1 MLETFPKRS
10 EDRMTTAVRRSLGDG
25 GPEVSALGMG
35 CWAIGGPHARQGSP
49 VGWGVIDDDES
60 KRALRRAY
68 DLGVTFFDTA
78 DVYGCGHSEKLI
90 SAALGDVRDDIV
102 IASKAGYTY
111 VEETREAP
119 GENGDPDYIRW
130 ACDESLRRLG
140 TDRIDLYQFHLGGY
154 DLARA
159 DDVLAVFEELVAAGK
174 VRAIGWSTDSPERA
188 AVFAK
193 SEHCRAI
200 QQAFNV
206 FGGNDEVLELCEQRG
221 LASIVRGPLGMGL
234 LTGKFDQDSTLPADD
249 VRHGWNF
256 RTGNQA
262 ESLRRLDAIRDV
274 LTSDG
279 RTPAQGA
286 LAWLWA
292 RSGAFIPIPGFKNV
306 AQVEENA
313 GALGHGPLAAG
324 QVDEVARILAQD

>member
-1 MLETFPKRS
+1 M
-10 EDRMTTAVRRSLGDG
+10 AQAAQRSLGAG
-25 GPEVSALGMG
+25 GAAVSALGMG

-60 KRALRRAY
+60 KRALQRAY
-68 DLGVTFFDTA
+68 ELGVTFFDTA

-90 SAALGDVRDDIV
+90 ADALGDVRDDIV

-130 ACDESLRRLG
+130 ACDESLRRLN

-154 DLARA
+154 DLAKA

-174 VRAIGWSTDSPERA
+174 VRAIGWSTDDPERA
-188 AVFAK
+188 ALFVK
-193 SEHCRAI
+193 SPH
-200 QQAFNV
+200 FNV
-206 FGGNDEVLELCEQRG
+206 FGGNADVLALCEDKG

-234 LTGKFDQDSTLPADD
+234 LTGKFDRDSSLPEDD

-256 RTGNQA
+256 RTGDQA
-262 ESLRRLDAIRDV
+262 ESLRRLGAIRDV

-279 RTPAQGA
+279 RTLAQGA
-286 LAWLWA
+286 LGWLWA
-292 RSGAFIPIPGFKNV
+292 RSEAFVPIPGFKTV

-313 GALGHGPLAAG
+313 GALQHGPLAPA
-324 QVDEVARILAQD
+324 QVDEIAAILGH

>member
-1 MLETFPKRS
+1 M
-10 EDRMTTAVRRSLGDG
+10 AQAAQRSLGAG
-25 GPEVSALGMG
+25 GTAVSALGMG

-49 VGWGVIDDDES
+49 VGWGVIDDEES

-68 DLGVTFFDTA
+68 ELGVTFFDTA

-90 SAALGDVRDDIV
+90 AAALGDVRDDIV

-130 ACDESLRRLG
+130 ACDESLRRLN

-154 DLARA
+154 DLAKA

-174 VRAIGWSTDSPERA
+174 VRAIGWSTDDPERA

-193 SEHCRAI
+193 SPHCKAI
-200 QQAFNV
+200 QQHFNV
-206 FGGNDEVLELCEQRG
+206 FGGNTEVLALCEDKG
-221 LASIVRGPLGMGL
+221 LASIARGPLGMGL
-234 LTGKFDQDSTLPADD
+234 LTGKFDQDSSLPEDD

-256 RTGNQA
+256 RTGGQA
-262 ESLRRLDAIRDV
+262 ESLRRVDAICDG

-279 RTPAQGA
+279 RTLAHGA
-286 LAWLWA
+286 LGWLWG
-292 RSGAFIPIPGFKNV
+292 RSDAFVPIPGFKTV

-313 GALGHGPLAAG
+313 GALQHGPLT
-324 QVDEVARILAQD
+324 QQQLDEIATIL

>member
-1 MLETFPKRS
+1 
-10 EDRMTTAVRRSLGDG
+10 MTTAGQRSLGAG

-49 VGWGVIDDDES
+49 VGWGTIDDDES

-90 SAALGDVRDDIV
+90 AAALGDVRDEIV

-154 DLARA
+154 DLAKA

-193 SEHCRAI
+193 SEYCKAI
-200 QQAFNV
+200 QQHFNV
-206 FGGNDEVLELCEQRG
+206 FGGNDEVLALCETAG

-234 LTGKFDQDSTLPADD
+234 LTGKFDQNSTLPADD

-256 RTGNQA
+256 STGDQA

-274 LTSDG
+274 LTSEG
-279 RTPAQGA
+279 RTLAQGA

-292 RSGAFIPIPGFKNV
+292 RSEAFIPIPGFKTI

-313 GALGHGPLAAG
+313 GALEHGPLTSAQAA
-324 QVDEVARILAQD
+324 EVAGILG

>member
-1 MLETFPKRS
+1 MI
-10 EDRMTTAVRRSLGDG
+10 RRSLGVG
-25 GPEVSALGMG
+25 GPDVSGLGMG

-49 VGWGVIDDDES
+49 VGWGVIDDGES
-60 KRALRRAY
+60 KRALRRAHE
-68 DLGVTFFDTA
+68 LGVTFFDTA

-90 SAALGDVRDDIV
+90 AEALGDVRDDIV

-119 GENGDPDYIRW
+119 GENGDPDYLRR
-130 ACDESLRRLG
+130 ACDESLRRLN

-154 DLARA
+154 DLAKA
-159 DDVLAVFEELVAAGK
+159 GEVLAVFEELVAAGK
-174 VRAIGWSTDSPERA
+174 VRAIGWSTDDPQRA

-193 SEHCRAI
+193 SPHCKAI
-200 QQAFNV
+200 QQHFNV
-206 FGGNDEVLELCEQRG
+206 FGGNAEVLSLCEDKG

-234 LTGKFDQDSTLPADD
+234 LTGKFDQDSSLPEDD
-249 VRHGWNF
+249 VRHGWDF
-256 RTGNQA
+256 RTGDQA

-279 RTPAQGA
+279 RTLAQGA
-286 LAWLWA
+286 LGWLWA
-292 RSGAFIPIPGFKNV
+292 RSEAFVPIPGFKTA

-313 GALGHGPLAAG
+313 GALQHGPLTSA
-324 QVDEVARILAQD
+324 QLDEISSILRH

>member
-1 MLETFPKRS
+1 
-10 EDRMTTAVRRSLGDG
+10 MTKTPDRSLGTDG
-25 GPEVSALGMG
+25 PTVSALGMG

-60 KRALRRAY
+60 KQALRRAF
-68 DLGVTFFDTA
+68 DLGVTFYDTA

-90 SAALGDVRDDIV
+90 AAALGDMRDQIV

-111 VEETREAP
+111 DEETREAP
-119 GENGDPDYIRW
+119 GENGDPEYIRW
-130 ACDESLRRLG
+130 ACEQSLRRLG
-140 TDRIDLYQFHLGGY
+140 TDHLDLYQFHLGGF
-154 DLARA
+154 DLDRV

-188 AVFAK
+188 ALFAK
-193 SEHCRAI
+193 SEHCKAI
-200 QQAFNV
+200 QQSFNV
-206 FGGNDEVLELCEQRG
+206 FGGNVDVLELCEQRG

-249 VRHGWNF
+249 VRHGWDF

-262 ESLRRLDAIRDV
+262 ASLRRLDAIRDV
-274 LTSDG
+274 LTTDG
-279 RTPAQGA
+279 RTLAQGA

-292 RSGAFIPIPGFKNV
+292 RSPAFIPIPGFKTV

-313 GALGHGPLAAG
+313 AALDHGPLTPESLT
-324 QVDEVARILAQD
+324 QITTILSKS

>member
-1 MLETFPKRS
+1 
-10 EDRMTTAVRRSLGDG
+10 
-25 GPEVSALGMG
+25 
-35 CWAIGGPHARQGSP
+35 
-49 VGWGVIDDDES
+49 VIDDGES

-68 DLGVTFFDTA
+68 ELGVTFFDTA
-78 DVYGCGHSEKLI
+78 DVYGCGHSETLV
-90 SAALGDVRDDIV
+90 ADALGDVRDDIV

-119 GENGDPDYIRW
+119 GENGDPDYIRG
-130 ACDESLRRLG
+130 ACDESLRRLN

-154 DLARA
+154 DLAKA
-159 DDVLAVFEELVAAGK
+159 DDVLAVFDELVAAGK
-174 VRAIGWSTDSPERA
+174 VGAIGWSTDDPERA

-193 SEHCRAI
+193 SPHCKAI
-200 QQAFNV
+200 QQHFNV
-206 FGGNDEVLELCEQRG
+206 FGGNAEVLALCEDKG

-234 LTGKFDQDSTLPADD
+234 LTGKFDQDSSLPEDD

-256 RTGNQA
+256 RTGDQA

-279 RTPAQGA
+279 RTLAQGA
-286 LAWLWA
+286 LGWLWA
-292 RSGAFIPIPGFKNV
+292 RSEAFVPIPGFKTV

-313 GALGHGPLAAG
+313 GALECGPLAPA
-324 QVDEVARILAQD
+324 QLDEIATILGH

>member
-1 MLETFPKRS
+1 
-10 EDRMTTAVRRSLGDG
+10 MTTAQRSLGDG
-25 GPEVSALGMG
+25 GPVVSALGMG

-49 VGWGVIDDDES
+49 VGWGAIDDEES

-90 SAALGDVRDDIV
+90 ASALGDVRDEIV

-154 DLARA
+154 DLAKA

-193 SEHCRAI
+193 SAHCKAI
-200 QQAFNV
+200 QQHFNV
-206 FGGNDEVLELCEQRG
+206 FGGNDHVLELCEQSG

-234 LTGKFDQDSTLPADD
+234 LTGKFTADSSLPADD

-256 RTGNQA
+256 RTGDQA
-262 ESLRRLDAIRDV
+262 ESLRRLDAIRDI
-274 LTSDG
+274 LTTNG
-279 RTPAQGA
+279 RTLAQGA

-292 RSGAFIPIPGFKNV
+292 RSEAFIPIPGFKTTT
-306 AQVEENA
+306 QVEENA
-313 GALGHGPLAAG
+313 GALAHGPLTSDQLAEIG
-324 QVDEVARILAQD
+324 TILTRQ

>member
-1 MLETFPKRS
+1 MLETFPNGS
-10 EDRMTTAVRRSLGDG
+10 EDRMTKAAQRSLGDG

-90 SAALGDVRDDIV
+90 AAALGDVRDDIV

-140 TDRIDLYQFHLGGY
+140 TDHLDLYQFHLGGY
-154 DLARA
+154 DLAKA

-193 SEHCRAI
+193 SEHCQAI
-200 QQAFNV
+200 QQHFNV
-206 FGGNDEVLELCEQRG
+206 FGGNAEVLELCEQHG

-234 LTGKFDQDSTLPADD
+234 LTGKFDENSTLPADD
-249 VRHGWNF
+249 VRHGWDF
-256 RTGNQA
+256 RTGDQA
-262 ESLRRLDAIRDV
+262 ESLRRLDAVRDI

-279 RTPAQGA
+279 RTLAQGA
-286 LAWLWA
+286 LAWLW
-292 RSGAFIPIPGFKNV
+292 SHSEAFIPIPGFKTV

-313 GALGHGPLAAG
+313 GALEHGPLTKDQLA
-324 QVDEVARILAQD
+324 EVSTILS

>member
-1 MLETFPKRS
+1 M
-10 EDRMTTAVRRSLGDG
+10 AQAAQRSLGAG
-25 GPEVSALGMG
+25 GTAVSALGMG

-49 VGWGVIDDDES
+49 VGWGVIDDGES

-68 DLGVTFFDTA
+68 ELGVTFFDTA

-90 SAALGDVRDDIV
+90 ADALGDVRDDIV

-119 GENGDPDYIRW
+119 GENGNPDYIRW

-154 DLARA
+154 DLAKA

-174 VRAIGWSTDSPERA
+174 VRAIGWSTDDPERA
-188 AVFAK
+188 ALFAK
-193 SEHCRAI
+193 SSHCKAI
-200 QQAFNV
+200 QQHFNV
-206 FGGNDEVLELCEQRG
+206 FGGNAHVLALCEDKG

-234 LTGKFDQDSTLPADD
+234 LTGKFDQDSSLPEDD

-256 RTGNQA
+256 RTGDQA

-279 RTPAQGA
+279 RTLAQGA
-286 LAWLWA
+286 LGWLWA
-292 RSGAFIPIPGFKNV
+292 RSEAFVPIPGFKTV

-313 GALGHGPLAAG
+313 GALQHGPLAPA
-324 QVDEVARILAQD
+324 QLDEIATILGH

>member
-1 MLETFPKRS
+1 
-10 EDRMTTAVRRSLGDG
+10 MTKAAQRSLGDG
-25 GPEVSALGMG
+25 GPVVSALGMG

-49 VGWGVIDDDES
+49 VGGGVIDDTES

-90 SAALGDVRDDIV
+90 AAALGDVRDEIV

-140 TDRIDLYQFHLGGY
+140 TDHIDLYQFHLGGY
-154 DLARA
+154 DLAKA

-193 SEHCRAI
+193 SEHCKAI
-200 QQAFNV
+200 QQHFNV
-206 FGGNDEVLELCEQRG
+206 FGGNDEVLELCERNG
-221 LASIVRGPLGMGL
+221 LASIARGPLGMGL
-234 LTGKFDQDSTLPADD
+234 LTGKFDQDSSLPEDD

-256 RTGNQA
+256 RTGDQA
-262 ESLRRLDAIRDV
+262 ESLRRLDAVRDV

-279 RTPAQGA
+279 RTLAQGA

-292 RSGAFIPIPGFKNV
+292 RSEAFIPIPGFKTV

-313 GALGHGPLAAG
+313 GALAHGPLTADQLA
-324 QVDEVARILAQD
+324 EVQTILTRQ

>member
-1 MLETFPKRS
+1 M
-10 EDRMTTAVRRSLGDG
+10 AQAAQRSLGSG
-25 GPEVSALGMG
+25 GTAVSALGMG

-49 VGWGVIDDDES
+49 VGWGVIDDGES

-68 DLGVTFFDTA
+68 ELGVTFFDTA

-90 SAALGDVRDDIV
+90 ADALGDVRDDIV

-119 GENGDPDYIRW
+119 GENGDPEYIRW
-130 ACDESLRRLG
+130 ACDESLRRLN

-174 VRAIGWSTDSPERA
+174 VRAIGWSTDDPERA
-188 AVFAK
+188 ALFAK
-193 SEHCRAI
+193 SPHCKAI
-200 QQAFNV
+200 QQHFNV
-206 FGGNDEVLELCEQRG
+206 FGGNADVLALCEDKG

-234 LTGKFDQDSTLPADD
+234 LTGKFDQDSSLPEND

-256 RTGNQA
+256 RTGDQA

-279 RTPAQGA
+279 RTLAQGA
-286 LAWLWA
+286 LGWLWA
-292 RSGAFIPIPGFKNV
+292 RSDAFVPIPGFKTV

-313 GALGHGPLAAG
+313 GALQYGPLAPA
-324 QVDEVARILAQD
+324 QLDEIAAILGH